1 MQEPNA
7 SFRKVTKA
15 KKRLSQGYIDGAL
28 KKESEKRGFGDE
40 MIIEKTEGNRNPRQK
55 YVHQ

>member
-15 KKRLSQGYIDGAL
+15 KKRLNQGYIDGAL